1 MNYAHSDF
9 LNLSITIPARSE
21 SLIRSAFVGYSHP
34 VYWEVQ
40 AKLTNVLQTQDWNFT
55 TTPQEGLN
63 NRQILYPR
71 GFVLGGS
78 TAISKLSFEI

>member
-1 MNYAHSDF
+1 MNSTHSDF
-9 LNLSITIPARSE
+9 MNLNITIPARSE

>member
-1 MNYAHSDF
+1 MN
-9 LNLSITIPARSE
+9 LNITIPARSE